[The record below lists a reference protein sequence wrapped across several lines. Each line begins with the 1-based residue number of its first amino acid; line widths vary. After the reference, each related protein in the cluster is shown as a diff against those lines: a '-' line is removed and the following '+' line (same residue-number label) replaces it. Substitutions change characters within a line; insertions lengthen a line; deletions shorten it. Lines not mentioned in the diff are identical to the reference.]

1 MQVYDVQ
8 LLQAKFADRTAK
20 VDAYFTHRTNL
31 VLNQTVLKLGE
42 YNLTC
47 VPAVLGMTSAQLLA
61 VLTASEVSLFS
72 RFTTGVNTLIL
83 VFDAPEAKSAAR
95 FHIRVHLA
103 SITPV
108 PERKNVC
115 WLAVEFKSVP
125 SELVEILG
133 TFWEEQ
139 ALRLETYESMGN
151 DEIEVSETEQAL
163 LGCSNEAWVVEGNST
178 WKVGLVRLSTKRAVL
193 ELPSDATLPLGKPE
207 LHLRLNFKAGPL
219 QVSGSLGTDAV
230 FSLEFSNELLTL
242 LEDYNFRKTLLKKR
256 NAKGEDR

>member
-8 LLQAKFADRTAK
+8 QLQVKFADRTAK

-47 VPAVLGMTSAQLLA
+47 VPAILGMNSAQMLA
-61 VLTASEVSLFS
+61 VLTNSEVSLFS

-83 VFDAPEAKSAAR
+83 VFDTPEAKSAAR
-95 FHIRVHLA
+95 FHIRVHLV

-139 ALRLETYESMGN
+139 ALRLEAYENMGSE
-151 DEIEVSETEQAL
+151 EIAISEAESAL
-163 LGCSNEAWVVEGNST
+163 LGYINEAQVIDGNTT
-178 WKVGLVRLSTKRAVL
+178 WKVRLVRLSSKRAVL
-193 ELPSDATLPLGKPE
+193 ELPPGETLPLEKPE
-207 LHLRLNFKAGPL
+207 IHLRLSFKTGPIL
-219 QVSGSLGTDAV
+219 VSGSLGADAV
-230 FSLEFSNELLTL
+230 FALDFSNELLTL

-256 NAKGEDR
+256 NAQGEDR